1 MLSRL
6 KSLPLVLLL
15 LLATL
20 SHATEIGCGFDTLP
34 KYGAPIGNPMYK
46 EDDFYTYKLAFDREN
61 ELYMY
66 KFKKDGSGMEVRHY
80 ARLQNNYEITHHT
93 GFSTQVFYR
102 FACPSAFPTLIY
114 PLRKFDVNND
124 PKINTAKYIIDVY
137 AVDTDFS
144 VQYCKLGYDLA
155 NHKCADDCEYITDK
169 ELRFDCACKKKFPG
183 SKYTGIFSSDPNVCK
198 TPDISFTPKCCF
210 SCGNGKTIVVNSA
223 NEYADYGCNYDE
235 TDHLH
240 LENPKPK
247 PDPDKPD
254 KPDKPNP
261 DKPDKPNPDKPNPG
275 GGGGKPGGGG
285 NKPDKPGDDDKGKD
299 KNNTHPGGGGKPGDK
314 EDDKGK
320 FNPKDFD
327 DGGLDKARDDLY
339 GGIKDH
345 LNNGLSKFDGLRNG
359 IDQFIKNIKGKGF
372 AKVKSEIK
380 RSCPIKK
387 QITLSDGKTYDIL
400 VDYCDAVSPVSEISY
415 YVFYVGFVVGAFLL
429 FLKLLV
435 ISLAGV

>member
-1 MLSRL
+1 MLSRFKFL
-6 KSLPLVLLL
+6 YLLL
-15 LLATL
+15 MSLVTL
-20 SHATEIGCGFDTLP
+20 SHATEIGCGFNTLP

-144 VQYCKLGYDLA
+144 VQHCKLGYDLA
-155 NHKCADDCEYITDK
+155 NHKCADDCEHITDK

-261 DKPDKPNPDKPNPG
+261 DKPDKPNPDNPNPG

-285 NKPDKPGDDDKGKD
+285 NKPDNPG
-299 KNNTHPGGGGKPGDK
+299 NNNGTNPGGGGGGKPGDK
-314 EDDKGK
+314 DDKGE
-320 FNPKDFD
+320 FDFGKLNELNKNVGNGTNEFMKIFED
-327 DGGLDKARDDLY
+327 AKNQIVGAYNKLKKGQLSDFKVRGSVSSCPYTFDFVIKEGTTKKIIIDICAF
-339 GGIKDH
+339 IKDTRPF
-345 LNNGLSKFDGLRNG
+345 LY
-359 IDQFIKNIKGKGF
+359 FI
-372 AKVKSEIK
+372 
-380 RSCPIKK
+380 
-387 QITLSDGKTYDIL
+387 
-400 VDYCDAVSPVSEISY
+400 
-415 YVFYVGFVVGAFLL
+415 FYAL
-429 FLKLLV
+429 FLFLFSLFTYKAIARLL
-435 ISLAGV
+435 